1 MIDRSQVSVEQT
13 WDLTLLFE
21 NEASY
26 EAALDALV
34 VEALRL
40 KETFEGQIKTA
51 QDVSDVLLAY
61 RQVSQVMTKIATYC
75 NLDVSANMLNAKAQE
90 RHSKAQQKLAQV
102 GSQLSFI
109 VSELSQLDVAV
120 LTQAANNKEDKLFID
135 DLLRDKSHLLSKETE
150 AVLAA
155 LSNTLEFPYQN
166 YNDIKFRDIRFSSFE
181 VNGKTHEMSYNIFEG
196 SMENEVDTT
205 VRRKAFEVF
214 SDTLSR
220 YQHSTAS
227 AYNAHVQKEKTIA
240 TLRGFN
246 SVFDYLLDKQQVSS
260 ELYHRQ
266 IDMIMEKLAPHMR
279 KYAQLLGKLY
289 GLDRVKYEDLKLN
302 VDPEFAPKVT
312 YEQAKEYVLK
322 GVAPLGQEYLDIMS
336 QAFDERWI
344 DYAQTTGKRTGAFCS
359 SPYGERSFILM
370 FFSESMDDVM
380 TLAHEL
386 GHAGHFQMAHRH
398 QNIFDSRSSM
408 YFVEAPSTTD
418 ELLVEN
424 YLLDEAKG
432 NDRMTRWIK
441 STMIGKTY
449 YHNFVTHFME
459 AYFQREVYRLVD
471 AGNSVDAPTLN
482 RLFKETLEKF
492 WGDSV
497 ELTPGAE
504 LTWMRQ
510 PHYYMGLY
518 PYTYSAG
525 LTIGTQ
531 VAKNIRER
539 GSEYAQQWVK
549 VLQMGGS
556 KTAEE
561 LAKAADVDVSTKEPL
576 ENTIAYIGELIEDVI
591 ALSEKL
597 A

>member
-1 MIDRSQVSVEQT
+1 MIERDKIGIEQT
-13 WDLTLLFE
+13 WDLTLLFATE
-21 NEASY
+21 EAY
-26 EAALDALV
+26 EQALEL
-34 VEALRL
+34 L
-40 KETFEGQIKTA
+40 QIKTESIKNRFEDKIVTA
-51 QDVSDVLLAY
+51 QDVNTLLAEY
-61 RQVSQVMTKIATYC
+61 RNVSQLITKIGTYC
-75 NLDVSANMLNAKAQE
+75 QLDVSANMLNAIAQK
-90 RHSKAQQKLAQV
+90 RYSKAQNVLAKV
-102 GSQLSFI
+102 GAQLSFV
-109 VSELSQLDVAV
+109 VSELSQLDSNV
-120 LTQAANNKEDKLFID
+120 LNEAANNAQDKLFIEE
-135 DLLRDKSHLLSKETE
+135 LLRKKSQLLSKETE

-166 YNDIKFRDIRFSSFE
+166 YNDIKFRDIRFPSFE
-181 VNGKTHEMSYNIFEG
+181 VDAKTYDMSYNVFEG
-196 SMENEVDTT
+196 SLESDVNMS

-214 SDTLSR
+214 SETLSH

-227 AYNAHVQKEKTIA
+227 AYNAHVQREKTMA
-240 TLRGFN
+240 TLRGFE

-266 IDMIMEKLAPHMR
+266 IDMIMEYLAPHMR
-279 KYAQLLGKLY
+279 KYAQLIGKLY
-289 GLDRVKYEDLKLN
+289 GLDKVRYEDLKLDI
-302 VDPEFAPKVT
+302 DPEFSPEVT
-312 YEQAKEYVLK
+312 YEKAKEYVLK
-322 GVAPLGQEYLDIMS
+322 GVAPLGEEYLAIME
-336 QAFDERWI
+336 QAFEERWI

-370 FFSESMDDVM
+370 FFSGSMGDVM

-432 NDRMTRWIK
+432 DNRMTRWIK
-441 STMIGKTY
+441 SKIIGKTY
-449 YHNFVTHFME
+449 YHNFVTHFIE
-459 AYFQREVYRLVD
+459 AHFQREVYRLVD
-471 AGNSVDAPTLN
+471 AGGSVDAPTLN
-482 RLFKETLEKF
+482 RLFKETLQQF
-492 WGDSV
+492 WGDTV
-497 ELTPGAE
+497 ELTSGAE

-539 GSEYAQQWVK
+539 GKSYAKQWVE

-561 LAKAADVDVSTKEPL
+561 LAKVADVDVSTEQPL
-576 ENTIAYIGELIEDVI
+576 ANTIAYIGELIDDII
-591 ALSEKL
+591 ALSE
-597 A
+597 

>member
-1 MIDRSQVSVEQT
+1 MIERDKVSVEQT
-13 WDLTLLFE
+13 WDLTLLFATE
-21 NEASY
+21 EAY
-26 EAALDALV
+26 EQALELLQGKTADIKQ
-34 VEALRL
+34 R
-40 KETFEGQIKTA
+40 FEGKIATT
-51 QDVSDVLLAY
+51 QDVHTLLAEY
-61 RQVSQVMTKIATYC
+61 REVTQLMTKIGTYC
-75 NLDVSANMLNAKAQE
+75 QLDVSANMLNAKAQE
-90 RHSKAQQKLAQV
+90 RYSKAQNVLAQV
-102 GSQLSFI
+102 GSQLSFV
-109 VSELSQLDVAV
+109 VSELSQLDADI
-120 LTQAANNKEDKLFID
+120 LHEATNNAQDKLFIEE
-135 DLLRDKSHLLSKETE
+135 LLRKKSQLLSKETE

-166 YNDIKFRDIRFSSFE
+166 YNDIKFRDIRFPSFE
-181 VNGKTHEMSYNIFEG
+181 VDGKTYEMSYNVFEG
-196 SMENEVDTT
+196 SLENEVNTS

-227 AYNAHVQKEKTIA
+227 AYNAHVQREKTMA
-240 TLRGFN
+240 TLRGFS
-246 SVFDYLLDKQQVSS
+246 SVFDYLLDRQQVSS

-266 IDMIMEKLAPHMR
+266 IDMIMTHLAPHMR
-279 KYAQLLGKLY
+279 KYAQLIGKLY
-289 GLDRVKYEDLKLN
+289 GLDKVRYEDLKLDI
-302 VDPEFAPKVT
+302 DPEFSPEVT

-322 GVAPLGQEYLDIMS
+322 GVAPLGKEYLDIME
-336 QAFDERWI
+336 QAFEERWI

-370 FFSESMDDVM
+370 FFSGSMGDVM

-432 NDRMTRWIK
+432 DDRMTRWIK
-441 STMIGKTY
+441 SKIIGKTY
-449 YHNFVTHFME
+449 YHNFVTHFIE
-459 AYFQREVYRLVD
+459 AHFQREVYRLVD
-471 AGNSVDAPTLN
+471 AGGSVDAPTLN
-482 RLFKETLEKF
+482 RLFKETLEQF
-492 WGDSV
+492 WGDTV
-497 ELTPGAE
+497 ELTSGAE

-539 GSEYAQQWVK
+539 GESYAQQWVE

-556 KTAEE
+556 KPAEE
-561 LAKAADVDVSTKEPL
+561 LAKAADVDVSTEEPL
-576 ENTIAYIGELIEDVI
+576 ANTIAYIGELIDDII
-591 ALSEKL
+591 ALSE
-597 A
+597 